1 VVTRISEHL
10 VSIGGLIHKVHPQGV
25 EKQALLA
32 WAVEV
37 SMGVLGIGR
46 AEALEFVRRTTK

>member
-1 VVTRISEHL
+1 VVTRISAHM
-10 VSIGGLIHKVHPQGV
+10 VSIGSLIHRVRSQGV

-37 SMGVLGIGR
+37 SMAVLDIGR
-46 AEALEFVRRTTK
+46 AEALEFVRRTTR